1 MNYYRLHCITL
12 PLVLLGVFALGG
24 MSLPSGFISAV
35 LMIFSLAILLFF
47 ADIIFLLFFGL
58 LCTLL
63 KVFHL
68 NVSWLAAF
76 DNFLRSSGL
85 IPLVNCA
92 KASNSAWE
100 YFVLTLCVD
109 AGC

>member
-24 MSLPSGFISAV
+24 ISLPSGFISAA
-35 LMIFSLAILLFF
+35 LMLLSLAILLFL
-47 ADIIFLLFFGL
+47 ADILFLFFFGL

-68 NVSWLAAF
+68 NVPWLAAF
-76 DNFLRSSGL
+76 DNFL
-85 IPLVNCA
+85 
-92 KASNSAWE
+92 NSD
-100 YFVLTLCVD
+100 D
-109 AGC
+109 AD